1 MSDLTELR
9 ERLRQQRPVDWDQL
23 PDFPLYMDQVLSYM
37 DRQVIRFDEEDT
49 LTASMVNN
57 YTKSGLVPRA
67 EGKKYNRTHLAYL
80 TAICVLK
87 HVMSTRDMDLLIR
100 EELQGER
107 PIREGYDAFC
117 ASLDKALRITAGEME
132 ERGEDSSLADNAIHF
147 ALLSYAA
154 GVASSPICDI
164 AAPAARPRRRPPAK
178 KRKRSARD
186 MRDYV
191 LMTDS
196 CCDLSASLAEELG
209 IFVLP
214 LSLELSGQTY
224 HNYLDGRE
232 IGFSDFYNRIRA
244 GETATTSAISVG
256 VFEEAMRPFL
266 ESGKDILCLSFS
278 SALSTTYQSAVI
290 AAGEMA
296 ESFPEAKIRVVDTL
310 SASLGQGLL
319 VYLCA
324 RKKQAGLDIDA
335 LRDYAEQTKGQV
347 CHWFTVDDLN
357 HLKRGG
363 RVSAT
368 AALFGTM
375 LSIKPVLHVDDQGRL
390 IPVSKSRGRRASL
403 TALVDRMEQT
413 AVAPGTQT
421 VFISHGDCP
430 EDASSWPMRSAAASA
445 RRISGSTLWAPSSA
459 ITPVPAPWL
468 CSSWA
473 RSDKKRS

>member
-1 MSDLTELR
+1 
-9 ERLRQQRPVDWDQL
+9 
-23 PDFPLYMDQVLSYM
+23 
-37 DRQVIRFDEEDT
+37 
-49 LTASMVNN
+49 
-57 YTKSGLVPRA
+57 
-67 EGKKYNRTHLAYL
+67 
-80 TAICVLK
+80 
-87 HVMSTRDMDLLIR
+87 
-100 EELQGER
+100 
-107 PIREGYDAFC
+107 
-117 ASLDKALRITAGEME
+117 
-132 ERGEDSSLADNAIHF
+132 
-147 ALLSYAA
+147 
-154 GVASSPICDI
+154 
-164 AAPAARPRRRPPAK
+164 
-178 KRKRSARD
+178 

-256 VFEEAMRPFL
+256 VFEEAMRPIL
-266 ESGKDILCLSFS
+266 ESGRDILCLSFS

-296 ESFPEAKIRVVDTL
+296 EAFPEAKIHVVDTL

-324 RKKQAGLDIDA
+324 GKKQAGLDIDA

-413 AVAPGTQT
+413 AVDPGAQT

-430 EDASSWPMRSAAASA
+430 EDARFVADEI
-445 RRISGSTLWAPSSA
+445 RRRFGTEDIRINFVGPVIGNHSGPGTMALFFLG
-459 ITPVPAPWL
+459 TE
-468 CSSWA
+468 
-473 RSDKKRS
+473 R

>member
-1 MSDLTELR
+1 
-9 ERLRQQRPVDWDQL
+9 
-23 PDFPLYMDQVLSYM
+23 
-37 DRQVIRFDEEDT
+37 
-49 LTASMVNN
+49 
-57 YTKSGLVPRA
+57 
-67 EGKKYNRTHLAYL
+67 
-80 TAICVLK
+80 
-87 HVMSTRDMDLLIR
+87 
-100 EELQGER
+100 
-107 PIREGYDAFC
+107 
-117 ASLDKALRITAGEME
+117 
-132 ERGEDSSLADNAIHF
+132 
-147 ALLSYAA
+147 
-154 GVASSPICDI
+154 
-164 AAPAARPRRRPPAK
+164 
-178 KRKRSARD
+178 

-296 ESFPEAKIRVVDTL
+296 ESFPEAKIHVVDPL

-430 EDASSWPMRSAAASA
+430 EDAQFVADEI
-445 RRISGSTLWAPSSA
+445 RRRFGTEDIRINFVGPVIGNHSGPGTMALFFLG
-459 ITPVPAPWL
+459 TE
-468 CSSWA
+468 
-473 RSDKKRS
+473 R